1 MSTDSQK
8 SLPARLDY
16 APSPDRR
23 STRRRRIF
31 LAVLIT
37 AMLAATFV
45 AHRLLQPPGSKFVIP
60 TPRRWSSPVAMH
72 EYFIERFVE
81 SDGFG
86 SERMAST
93 LTVSSEQQ
101 LRLNGQT
108 YQITSIE
115 LISLNSG
122 AALRSRVRA
131 APARFPTSAAPT
143 TRPFAYIQ
151 PFNVTKA
158 HLQESDRRPLREQ
171 ELGAIDK
178 LAAGNETVFNE
189 RSTPP
194 LLLGAV
200 RASSQCLKCHEGPA
214 GRMLGAFSY
223 SLHLISGA
231 AAF

>member
-1 MSTDSQK
+1 MSTDSEK
-8 SLPARLDY
+8 SSLAPLDY

-23 STRRRRIF
+23 STRRRRML
-31 LAVLIT
+31 LALLIG
-37 AMLAATFV
+37 AIIAATFV
-45 AHRLLQPPGSKFVIP
+45 THRLLKPPQPKFVFP
-60 TPRRWSSPVAMH
+60 TSQQWSSPVAMH

-81 SDGFG
+81 SEGFG
-86 SERMAST
+86 NERMGQPFM
-93 LTVSSEQQ
+93 VSRDHQ
-101 LRLNGQT
+101 LRLAGQT

-122 AALRSRVRA
+122 AALRSHVRA
-131 APARFPTSAAPT
+131 APARFATGAAPM
-143 TRPFAYIQ
+143 TRPFAYTQ

-158 HLQESDRRPLREQ
+158 HLQESARRPLRES
-171 ELGAIDK
+171 ERAAIDK
-178 LAAGNETVFNE
+178 LAAGAEIVFTE

-194 LLLGAV
+194 LLGAL

-223 SLHLISGA
+223 SLHLTSDA